1 MADETPEFE
10 LPDWGTQ
17 GAPEVSLDPEHLD
30 EVEVLLES
38 RPLITTVAAPQGV
51 TIRQTL
57 GFVSG
62 QGSSKDQSSDAAA
75 AEARVRALA
84 ALADNAVAMG
94 ADAVVGTRLIV
105 TQRKDRAMVVAYGTA
120 VRAPA

>member
-1 MADETPEFE
+1 MPDETAEFE
-10 LPDWGTQ
+10 LPEWGTG
-17 GAPEVSLDPEHLD
+17 GAPEVSLDADALA
-30 EVEVLLES
+30 EVEVRLEA
-38 RPLITTVAAPQGV
+38 RPLVTTVAAPHGV

-84 ALADNAVAMG
+84 ALADNALAMG

-120 VRAPA
+120 VRASG

>member
-1 MADETPEFE
+1 MPDETAEFE
-10 LPDWGTQ
+10 LPDWGTG
-17 GAPEVSLDPEHLD
+17 GAPEVSLDALA
-30 EVEVLLES
+30 EVEVRLEA
-38 RPLITTVAAPQGV
+38 RPLVTTVAAPHGV

-84 ALADNAVAMG
+84 ALADNALAMG

-120 VRAPA
+120 VRASG

>member
-1 MADETPEFE
+1 MPDETAEFE
-10 LPDWGTQ
+10 LPEWGTG
-17 GAPEVSLDPEHLD
+17 GAPDVSLDADALA
-30 EVEVLLES
+30 EVEVRLEA
-38 RPLITTVAAPQGV
+38 RPLVTTVAAPHGV

-84 ALADNAVAMG
+84 ALADNALAMG

-120 VRAPA
+120 VRASG

>member
-1 MADETPEFE
+1 MPDETPEFE
-10 LPDWGTQ
+10 LPEWGTG
-17 GAPEVSLDPEHLD
+17 GAPDVSLDADALA
-30 EVEVLLES
+30 EVEVRLEA
-38 RPLITTVAAPQGV
+38 RPLVTTVAAPHGV

-84 ALADNAVAMG
+84 ALADNALAMG

-120 VRAPA
+120 VRASG